1 MRHKPR
7 GQVTV
12 TLGDSEDREVE
23 VTAIYHAS
31 TPAYF
36 SRSWGNWLPG
46 DEEDIE
52 VLDAKALDIGA
63 DVEAVARGQPSGG
76 SDPPRKAAGGRAT
89 IPVVSQTGGRHARRR
104 GPHHHLGSR
113 DG

>member
-52 VLDAKALDIGA
+52 ILDAKALDIGA
-63 DVEAVARGQPSGG
+63 DVESVLADAARLEEAIREVACEPPDYPDTREEGRGE
-76 SDPPRKAAGGRAT
+76 R
-89 IPVVSQTGGRHARRR
+89 
-104 GPHHHLGSR
+104 
-113 DG
+113 

>member
-1 MRHKPR
+1 MRRYKPK

-12 TLGDSEDREVE
+12 SVYDAEDREVE
-23 VTAIYHAS
+23 VTALYHAS

-36 SRSWGNWLPG
+36 CRSFGNYLPG

-63 DVEAVARGQPSGG
+63 DVSAVLADAARLEEAIREVACEPPDYPDTREEGRGE
-76 SDPPRKAAGGRAT
+76 R
-89 IPVVSQTGGRHARRR
+89 
-104 GPHHHLGSR
+104 
-113 DG
+113 